1 MENKIEKI
9 RTEIIKLRKSVELFS
24 ANKASLEQQ
33 VSKAALDIAAIESD
47 IEKNTEGHSLIS
59 QSIQIMYESL
69 SSRLGDII
77 TEGIHCVFPDSPY
90 SKFVVEFVPRRD
102 TVEADLFLIDAS
114 GEKYHPVNAV
124 GGGVADLIALLLR
137 IAYIKL
143 SPYKDILIADE
154 PLKFV
159 DRSRI
164 EEAAKFIS
172 QVCKDLDFSLL
183 IVTHIPELVKVS
195 DAIYRV
201 LRKNGV
207 SSVTKLNVVA

>member
-1 MENKIEKI
+1 M
-9 RTEIIKLRKSVELFS
+9 
-24 ANKASLEQQ
+24 
-33 VSKAALDIAAIESD
+33 
-47 IEKNTEGHSLIS
+47 
-59 QSIQIMYESL
+59 
-69 SSRLGDII
+69 
-77 TEGIHCVFPDSPY
+77 
-90 SKFVVEFVPRRD
+90 
-102 TVEADLFLIDAS
+102 
-114 GEKYHPVNAV
+114 
-124 GGGVADLIALLLR
+124 LLR

-164 EEAAKFIS
+164 EEAARFIS

-207 SSVTKLNVVA
+207 SSVTKLNVTG

>member
-1 MENKIEKI
+1 MESKIEKI
-9 RTEIIKLRKSVELFS
+9 NTAVSKLRKSVELFT

-33 VSKAALDIAAIESD
+33 IANVSADIAAMEID

-90 SKFVVEFVPRRD
+90 SKFVIEFVPRRD

-154 PLKFV
+154 PLRFV
-159 DRSRI
+159 DRTRI
-164 EEAAKFIS
+164 GDAAKFVS
-172 QVCKDLDFSLL
+172 QVCKDLDFTLL
-183 IVTHIPELVKVS
+183 MVTHIPELQTHS
-195 DAIYRV
+195 NTIYRV
-201 LRKNGV
+201 VRKNGISTV
-207 SSVTKLNVVA
+207 DKIKG